1 MSTGDLRTLDALVAS
16 LAAARKC
23 VQFYPKNNPNVDSS
37 LERLAARLSTLY
49 ATSSADSKVP
59 DSTASFLK
67 TSSIPAG
74 LILEVDRDVFMYGK
88 DEVGVD
94 SAPARKL
101 AGDFYR
107 LGIKQIHFLPDIDCG
122 ELHRFFELTCLT
134 SEDIESLGG
143 FPAALRVKGIEDV
156 CVALLPN
163 LDLVDQDDLPDDFDL
178 VSYLRHKQALRLRPN
193 EQGEEDDFPDDE
205 SADASELADFFLDI
219 AKGSEEKR
227 RYLFNT
233 LCNPSKL
240 AQALTLIRQASGVTD
255 LSECS
260 DVSLRHL
267 QDDFRAI
274 AAAIETFPDETRD
287 AFVRNM
293 AEAILTTDARTTDHV
308 LAGALAE
315 SVGEGGVPDAIL
327 LSLPNEEIV
336 DVLCKSVTLHA
347 GTANTIK
354 NFMDEFGDDSQRRAD
369 ICDLFEARS
378 NESPS
383 VPLKQVLELLQT
395 DVEIVTV
402 TDPDAHTRNNKFVD
416 HTARDILAQKLHLHD
431 DELEAIEREA
441 EIDFNHATAEHAAR
455 TLFELFACLKF
466 ETLSVA
472 LSDNLTT
479 ALLVVVE
486 EGHYDSLSEILTFA
500 TEEMPS
506 DTQARI
512 RSSIQEVIREC
523 SYPKHVDRI
532 VNTLRK
538 REKRSTEFR
547 NLLNLLGLLGDIAAD
562 HLFMRLELE
571 KNRSARLFLV
581 SLFVDLG
588 ERMLPALER
597 KAKHRDWFVVRNVV
611 YILGKIG
618 SSTALNVLEPLLDH
632 SDSRVPREVV
642 RALAGIKDDR
652 AEWLLMEC
660 LDSNDPWI
668 CRLAAEWLGQRGS
681 QQALDRFTA
690 LLASRKEMARKDVNV
705 IIGAVRAVGR
715 MGGSEH
721 ISLIKSMSPR
731 TRLFNNQGK
740 RELAEACTESIM
752 RLRGESVQEV
762 WNAAYGARRKHGR
775 N

>member
-1 MSTGDLRTLDALVAS
+1 MDALVAS

-37 LERLAARLSTLY
+37 LERLVARLSALY
-49 ATSSADSKVP
+49 STPPADSTVP
-59 DSTASFLK
+59 DSTASPLK
-67 TSSIPAG
+67 PISIPAG
-74 LILEVDRDVFMYGK
+74 LILEVDRDVFMYRE
-88 DEVGVD
+88 DEIGVD

-107 LGIKQIHFLPDIDCG
+107 LGIKQIHFLPDIDRG
-122 ELHRFFELTCLT
+122 ELHRFFELTCLS

-143 FPAALRVKGIEDV
+143 FLAALRVKGIEDV
-156 CVALLPN
+156 CVALSPK
-163 LDLVDQDDLPDDFDL
+163 LDLVYQDDLPDDFDL
-178 VSYLRHKQALRLRPN
+178 VSYLRHKQALRLTPN
-193 EQGEEDDFPDDE
+193 EQGEEDDFPDNE

-219 AKGSEEKR
+219 VKGSPEKR

-233 LCNPSKL
+233 LCSPSKL
-240 AQALTLIRQASGVTD
+240 AQALTLIRQASGITD
-255 LSECS
+255 ESDYA
-260 DVSLRHL
+260 DVSLRQL
-267 QDDFRAI
+267 QDNFRAI
-274 AAAIETFPDETRD
+274 TAAIETFPHETRD

-308 LAGALAE
+308 LAGTLAE

-327 LSLPNEEIV
+327 VSLPNEEIV
-336 DVLCKSVTLHA
+336 DVLCKSVTFHA

-369 ICDLFEARS
+369 IRDLFEARS
-378 NESPS
+378 NESPT

-395 DVEIVTV
+395 DVESATV
-402 TDPDAHTRNNKFVD
+402 ADRDARAGNSDIVD
-416 HTARDILAQKLHLHD
+416 HTAREIMAYKLHLHE

-441 EIDFNHATAEHAAR
+441 EADFENATAEHAAR
-455 TLFELFACLKF
+455 TLFELFACSQF

-472 LSDNLTT
+472 LRDNLTT
-479 ALLVVVE
+479 ALLVVLE
-486 EGHYDSLSEILTFA
+486 KGHYDSLSEILTFA
-500 TEEMPS
+500 TEEMSP

-532 VNTLRK
+532 VNTLRR

-547 NLLNLLGLLGDIAAD
+547 NLLNLLGLLGDIASD

-571 KNRSARLFLV
+571 KNRTARLFLV

-632 SDSRVPREVV
+632 SDSRVQREAI

-660 LDSNDPWI
+660 LDSGDPWI

-681 QQALDRFTA
+681 QLALDRFTA
-690 LLASRKEMARKDVNV
+690 MLSSRKGMARKDVNV
-705 IIGAVRAVGR
+705 TIGIVRAVGLL
-715 MGGSEH
+715 GDSGH
-721 ISLIKSMSPR
+721 IPLIRRVAPR
-731 TRLFNNQGK
+731 TRLFSNQGK
-740 RELAEACTESIM
+740 RELAEACIESIM
-752 RLRGESVQEV
+752 RLQGESVQEV
-762 WNAAYGARRKHGR
+762 WIAAYGARRKHGR